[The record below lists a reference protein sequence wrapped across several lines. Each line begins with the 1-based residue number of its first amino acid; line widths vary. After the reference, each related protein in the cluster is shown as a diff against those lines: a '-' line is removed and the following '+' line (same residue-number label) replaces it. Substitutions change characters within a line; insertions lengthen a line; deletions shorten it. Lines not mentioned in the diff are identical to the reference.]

1 MLTFPS
7 EDARSSFGAAP
18 GNTPIGKERD
28 TVPHYVYD
36 ASLLFRRME
45 MHQIDPTHL
54 AHRDPLLF
62 RELQALCTLCPSKDR
77 CAGDNLSDT
86 MSEASGA
93 YCPNVKTFIA
103 LGDRA
108 QKIFLP
114 GTSGD
119 TRLGPQ
125 QYYYISSKGGVVPH
139 WWVESARRT
148 AQYATGTAATQLH
161 SNARRP

>member
-18 GNTPIGKERD
+18 GNPPIGKERD

-77 CAGDNLSDT
+77 CAGDNLSDA

-93 YCPNVKTFIA
+93 YCPNAKY
-103 LGDRA
+103 LHRA
-108 QKIFLP
+108 RRQGAKDI
-114 GTSGD
+114 
-119 TRLGPQ
+119 
-125 QYYYISSKGGVVPH
+125 
-139 WWVESARRT
+139 SARHIGRHS
-148 AQYATGTAATQLH
+148 ARPATILLH
-161 SNARRP
+161 QPPFRQTFRGHSLC

>member
-1 MLTFPS
+1 
-7 EDARSSFGAAP
+7 
-18 GNTPIGKERD
+18 
-28 TVPHYVYD
+28 
-36 ASLLFRRME
+36 ME
-45 MHQIDPTHL
+45 MHQIDRTHL

-125 QYYYISSKGGVVPH
+125 QYYYISRHSDRHSGATACVEHSRRPKIVELRSPLKRARPSHCSKQH
-139 WWVESARRT
+139 HATRSALPRVD
-148 AQYATGTAATQLH
+148 
-161 SNARRP
+161 ARRPRLMEPPRRPCPSAFRPAGWRP

>member
-77 CAGDNLSDT
+77 CAGDNLSDA

-93 YCPNVKTFIA
+93 YCPNAKTFIA
-103 LGDRA
+103 LGDRRKRYFCPA
-108 QKIFLP
+108 HRATLGSARNNII
-114 GTSGD
+114 TSAAIPTD
-119 TRLGPQ
+119 IPGPQ
-125 QYYYISSKGGVVPH
+125 LVLNIRDDQ
-139 WWVESARRT
+139 R
-148 AQYATGTAATQLH
+148 L
-161 SNARRP
+161 